1 MQWPPGYT
9 DFILR
14 RLEPGDETRLS
25 EFYHGLSAPTRYF
38 FEPYRD
44 ISVEAM
50 RAVVDRT
57 VDGVDL
63 GMIAIEP
70 SGTVFAHFFFGG
82 IGETVP
88 HLGIGIRDDYQN
100 LGLGAVFFA
109 YLLSLAKHVLHK
121 KEIGL
126 TVVKDNR
133 RALHLYQKH
142 GFTVVRDVTFR
153 TPDDSYEMR
162 LAFDQCGD
170 S

>member
-1 MQWPPGYT
+1 MHCPLGYL
-9 DFILR
+9 DFSIR
-14 RLEPGDETRLS
+14 RLQPGDETRLS
-25 EFYHGLSAPTRYF
+25 EFYHALSASTRCF

-57 VDGVDL
+57 AQCVDL

-70 SGTVFAHFFFGG
+70 SGNVFAHFFFGN
-82 IGETVP
+82 IAEAIP

-100 LGLGAVFFA
+100 RGLGSVFFA
-109 YLLSLAKHVLHK
+109 YLLSLAKYVLHK

-126 TVVKDNR
+126 TVVKENR
-133 RALHLYQKH
+133 RAVHLYQKH

-153 TPDDSYEMR
+153 TPEDSYEMR
-162 LAFDQCGD
+162 LSFDQCGD